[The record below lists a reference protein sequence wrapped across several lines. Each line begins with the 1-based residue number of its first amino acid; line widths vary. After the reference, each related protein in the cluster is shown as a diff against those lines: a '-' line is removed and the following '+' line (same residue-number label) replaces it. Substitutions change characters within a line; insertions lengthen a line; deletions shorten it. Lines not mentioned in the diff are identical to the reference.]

1 MGDNSK
7 TILLLS
13 PQPFDWPVS
22 KRHYALAFCE
32 SGNVVYFLE
41 PPSVGLVFSCKLQP
55 SREVKNLYIVRV
67 TLPLP
72 KRLRFLLKRRY
83 LGWLYDAVLS
93 RFIRLI
99 VRELPR
105 IDVCLSFDNNLFFH
119 DLSQFGSSTV
129 GLMIMD
135 RPNSRAASEIEA
147 RASSWNAIGAIAPD
161 FLRSLSNVHIEKFLI
176 HHGLSA
182 SFENV
187 ARRKL
192 TDIVAFKPSTN
203 SIRVGL
209 VGNLTHPAT
218 DFENIIRVISTSPN
232 VIFEFWG
239 PDGQEQ
245 VLGEARITQYLDFLE
260 NADNVIRH
268 GKVLPEVIAESVE
281 RIDIW
286 LACYDYQKDLNAGP
300 DGVPNSHKIME
311 YFATGKIIVSN
322 FFTMYQEVK
331 DLMAMM
337 PSPSNKGFP
346 EHFLSV
352 VDNLERYNSWELQS
366 KRIEFALSNTY
377 RRNAAEILERLV
389 LPR

>member
-1 MGDNSK
+1 MESTSK

-22 KRHYALAFCE
+22 KRHYAIAFSD

-41 PPSVGLVFSCKLQP
+41 PPSVGPVFSCELEP
-55 SREVKNLYIVRV
+55 SREFNNLYVVRV

-99 VRELPR
+99 ARELPR

-129 GLMIMD
+129 GFMIMD
-135 RPNSRAASEIEA
+135 RLNPRAASELEA
-147 RASSWNAIGAIAPD
+147 RASSWNAIGSVAPN
-161 FLRSLSNVHIEKFLI
+161 FLRSLSNVHIKKFLI
-176 HHGLSA
+176 HHGLSP

-187 ARRKL
+187 ARRRL
-192 TDIVAFKPSTN
+192 TDKAAFRSSTN
-203 SIRVGL
+203 GVRVGL
-209 VGNLTHPAT
+209 VGNLTHSAT
-218 DFENIIRVISTSPN
+218 DFENVIRVISGSPN
-232 VIFEFWG
+232 ATFEFWG
-239 PDGQEQ
+239 PDGQGQ
-245 VLGEARITQYLDFLE
+245 VPGDSRTTDYLNFLK

-281 RIDIW
+281 RIDVW
-286 LACYDYQKDLNAGP
+286 LACYDYRRDLNAGS

-311 YFATGKIIVSN
+311 YLATGKVVVSN

-337 PSPSNKGFP
+337 PSPSNEGFP

-352 VDNLERYNSWELQS
+352 VDNLEHYNSWALQS
-366 KRIEFALSNTY
+366 KRMEFALSNTY
-377 RRNAAEILERLV
+377 GGNAAQILKRV
-389 LPR
+389 VSPR